1 MESVSTSDL
10 LIPESEKT
18 SLAEQ
23 RFMFEIEDRICGVG
37 CGSSD
42 EKTKAQDATVRS
54 AAAKKLM
61 LASHWNYRI

>member
-1 MESVSTSDL
+1 MSTSDW

-23 RFMFEIEDRICGVG
+23 GFMFEIEDRICRVG
-37 CGSSD
+37 CGFSD
-42 EKTKAQDATVRS
+42 EKTKAQDAIVRS
-54 AAAKKLM
+54 TAAKKLM